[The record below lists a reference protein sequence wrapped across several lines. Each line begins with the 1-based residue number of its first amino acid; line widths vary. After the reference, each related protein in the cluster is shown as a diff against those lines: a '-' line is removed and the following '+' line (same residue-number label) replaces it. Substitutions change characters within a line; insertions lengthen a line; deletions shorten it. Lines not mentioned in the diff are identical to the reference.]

1 MRNIIIISA
10 PSGTGK
16 TTLCKAIQEKIVDIQ
31 WSVSFTTRKKRAI
44 EIDGIDYKFIS
55 EKNFKKLI
63 AENKFSEWEKVHGNY
78 YGTSKTSLNNAIEE
92 NKILLLELDVKGA
105 MKLKQSY
112 PENSYSIFIIP
123 PSIDHLRARLKKR
136 GTDSDERIEVRLQ
149 RFEEE
154 MNLKENFDQIMINED
169 LESAKLQLTNII
181 NKVKE
186 GD

>member
-1 MRNIIIISA
+1 MKNIIIISA

-16 TTLCKAIQEKIVDIQ
+16 TTLCKAVQQQIPDIQ
-31 WSVSFTTRKKRAI
+31 WSVSFTTRKKRTI
-44 EIDGIDYKFIS
+44 EIDGIDYNFIS
-55 EKNFKKLI
+55 NKSFKKLI

-78 YGTSKTSLNNAIEE
+78 YGTSKSSLNKAIEE
-92 NKILLLELDVKGA
+92 KKILLLELDVKGA

-123 PSIDHLRARLKKR
+123 PSIDHLRARLKNR
-136 GTDSDERIEVRLQ
+136 GTDSQERIEVRLQ

-154 MNLKENFDQIMINED
+154 MNLKENFDEIMINED
-169 LESAKLQLTNII
+169 LESAKLELINII
-181 NKVKE
+181 KIVKE

>member
-1 MRNIIIISA
+1 MVNF
-10 PSGTGK
+10 SGKK
-16 TTLCKAIQEKIVDIQ
+16 TVRSITEKILVPP
-31 WSVSFTTRKKRAI
+31 S
-44 EIDGIDYKFIS
+44 
-55 EKNFKKLI
+55 
-63 AENKFSEWEKVHGNY
+63 NKEEPK
-78 YGTSKTSLNNAIEE
+78 SLNNAIEE

-105 MKLKQSY
+105 MELKQSY